1 MLVLYYIENV
11 LVTTHQIFK
20 KHNSILFQ
28 NMYIGTSSCKHKT
41 TIEFILFIYLFKKF
55 LFLYESRFSVWQS
68 LKSWMGLT
76 FLQREIDQDLKP
88 GSEMSTQID
97 VINLLNIPNAP
108 MFSDWISSEELSGW
122 EFSDSNLFDWSQ
134 TSKHSFPH
142 YPTKL
147 MSHFWIQTV

>member
-1 MLVLYYIENV
+1 MANTSFALENF
-11 LVTTHQIFK
+11 L
-20 KHNSILFQ
+20 
-28 NMYIGTSSCKHKT
+28 
-41 TIEFILFIYLFKKF
+41 KF
-55 LFLYESRFSVWQS
+55 LKNIFDSWFVESTNVESVDMKSWLYFYGLWRLRSCLPTWYESRFSVWQS

-142 YPTKL
+142 YRTKL